1 MSVAIP
7 VIDHVDPDLRRIYLK
22 VGVREIHMIDDIYF
36 EMRNLRRTD
45 ETLRGWYSFV
55 EAGGNVQKTATTYT
69 PRYLTMLTDPR
80 PVTTKIVPADEV
92 HTLVVKGEGI
102 TDQGT
107 SGAACFD
114 KTGLVN
120 PVDIEFT
127 PPGAE
132 IIRLDQALIEFA
144 SFGGYIHVDPNS
156 TNSGTDYDGNGNPIG
171 SPLAPVNNWA
181 DAHVISMARG
191 IHPFLIYNNTTIAT
205 IDFSMPGMNHT
216 FRAVSPFVQ
225 VTIDAT
231 ADVTGCD
238 FSNMTV
244 IGQLDGVNVVRD
256 CSVGPITEASG
267 FFEKCAFWGTVA
279 LSGDT
284 SVLQCYSQVVGDGT
298 AEFIPGE
305 WDLIVRDFAGSILV
319 SGTAV
324 NHVSSIGVKEGRISV
339 AADVTEGELH
349 LRGTPYQ
356 IVDLSSGNAQVIH
369 ELDNKAIQDK
379 TDQLTFTKT
388 NELDVN
394 VKSQNEAEVHG
405 SGTAG
410 DLWRGTL

>member
-22 VGVREIHMIDDIYF
+22 LGVREIHMIDDIYF

-45 ETLRGWYSFV
+45 ETLRGWYPFV
-55 EAGGNVQKTATTYT
+55 EAGGNVQKTTTTYT

-80 PVTTKIVPADEV
+80 PITTAIVPADEV

-120 PVDIEFT
+120 SVDIEFT

-132 IIRLDQALIEFA
+132 IIRLDQELIEYA
-144 SFGGYIHVDPNS
+144 SFAGYVHVDPAS
-156 TNSGTDYDGNGNPIG
+156 TISGTGYYNGAPIG
-171 SPLAPVNNWA
+171 SPLAPVNNWP
-181 DAHVISMARG
+181 DAHAIALARG
-191 IHPFLIYNNTTIAT
+191 IPDFLIHGDTQIQD
-205 IDFSMPGMNHT
+205 ISFSGHYHN
-216 FRAVSPFVQ
+216 FRGVSPFIT
-225 VTIDAT
+225 VTLGPSGVFT
-231 ADVTGCD
+231 TCN
-238 FSNMTV
+238 FQNMTLL
-244 IGQLDGVNVVRD
+244 GELDGLNVVRD
-256 CSVGPITEASG
+256 CSVGTITSCSG
-267 FFEKCAFWGTVA
+267 FFEKCAFWGA
-279 LSGDT
+279 IHLSGDT
-284 SVLQCYSQVVGDGT
+284 SIMECYSQVVGDGT

-305 WDLIVRDFAGSILV
+305 WDLIIRDFSGSVLI
-319 SGTAV
+319 SGTAE
-324 NHVSSIGVKEGRISV
+324 NHVSSIGLKEGRCSI
-339 AADVTEGELH
+339 AADVTEGEIH
-349 LRGTPYQ
+349 VRGNPYA
-356 IVDLSSGNAQVIH
+356 VNDLSSGNAQVIL
-369 ELDNKAIQDK
+369 EMDNKAIQDK
-379 TDQLTFTKT
+379 TDQLVFTKA